1 VTADRLGTARAA
13 LEALRA
19 AERADP
25 RIDPRNGTAWWLPDA
40 RAPRAVVLLHGL
52 SNGPLQYQRL
62 APRLHAR
69 GHAVIV
75 PRFPHHGYRDRMT
88 GALAQLRAREMEAT
102 ALRAV
107 ALAALCGEQVAL
119 AGISIGA
126 TLGGWLAARV
136 ALHLAVAVAP
146 FCGIRALPG
155 PLNDGLGALL
165 RAAPNAFAWWDPRAK
180 QALPPAHGYPRFAT
194 RSIGESLELSTAID
208 APPLGPPHARRVAL
222 VLNGH
227 DPAVN
232 NAHARRR
239 FRTLRERGVALD
251 EIVWSDV
258 PHVHDLVEPEI
269 PQARTD
275 LVYPRLIELL
285 ES

>member
-1 VTADRLGTARAA
+1 VTAERLATARAA

-25 RIDPRNGTAWWLPDA
+25 RIDPRKGSAWWLGDA
-40 RAPRAVVLLHGL
+40 VAPRAVVLLHGL
-52 SNGPLQYQRL
+52 SNCPLQYGRL
-62 APRLHAR
+62 AAQLHAR

-75 PRFPHHGYRDRMT
+75 PRLPQHGHRDRMT
-88 GALAQLRAREMEAT
+88 DALAALRAPDMEET

-107 ALAALCGEQVAL
+107 ALAALCGERVAV

-126 TLGGWLAARV
+126 ALGGWLAARV
-136 ALHLAVAVAP
+136 ALHLVVALAP
-146 FCGIRALPG
+146 FCGIRAVPG

-165 RAAPNAFAWWDPRAK
+165 RAGPNAFSWWDPRAK
-180 QALPPAHGYPRFAT
+180 GDQPPEHGYPRFAT
-194 RSIGESLELSTAID
+194 RSIGASLKLSTDID
-208 APPLGPPHARRVAL
+208 APPLGPPHAGRVAL

-239 FRTLRERGVALD
+239 FRTLRERGVTLD
-251 EIVWSDV
+251 EIEWRDV
-258 PHVHDLVEPEI
+258 PHIHDLIEPEI

>member
-1 VTADRLGTARAA
+1 MSADRLAAARAGLDA
-13 LEALRA
+13 IRA

-25 RIDPRNGTAWWLPDA
+25 RLDPRKGTAWWLGDA
-40 RAPRAVVLLHGL
+40 VAPRAVVLLHGL
-52 SNGPLQYQRL
+52 SNCPLQYQRL
-62 APRLHAR
+62 APQLHAR

-75 PRFPHHGYRDRMT
+75 PRFPHHGHRDRMT
-88 GALAQLRAREMEAT
+88 DALAELRAGELEAT

-107 ALAALCGEQVAL
+107 ALAALCGERVAV

-126 TLGGWLAARV
+126 ALAGWLAART
-136 ALHLAVAVAP
+136 ALDLAVAVAP
-146 FCGIRALPG
+146 FCGIRVVPG
-155 PLNDGLGALL
+155 ALNDGLGALL
-165 RAAPNAFAWWDPRAK
+165 RAAPDAMLWWDPRAK
-180 QALPPAHGYPRFAT
+180 QHQPPAHGYPRFAT
-194 RSIGESLELSTAID
+194 RSIGASLKLSTDLD
-208 APPLGPPHARRVAL
+208 APPLGPPRARRAAL

-239 FRTLRERGVALD
+239 FRTLRERGVELD
-251 EIVWSDV
+251 EIVWGDV
-258 PHVHDLVEPEI
+258 PHIHDLIEPEI